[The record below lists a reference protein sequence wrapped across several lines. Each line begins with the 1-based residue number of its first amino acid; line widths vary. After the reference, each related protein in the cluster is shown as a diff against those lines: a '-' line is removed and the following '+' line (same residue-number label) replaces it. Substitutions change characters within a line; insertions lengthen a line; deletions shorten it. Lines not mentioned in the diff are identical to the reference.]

1 MITTSII
8 AVVTLASAMA
18 LAGLAGLWVDNVDR
32 RWQQHGF
39 SQPTSSSVITRSIR
53 HWLGEVSLWIVYS

>member
-18 LAGLAGLWVDNVDR
+18 LAGLAGLCVDNVDR
-32 RWQQHGF
+32 RWQR
-39 SQPTSSSVITRSIR
+39 P
-53 HWLGEVSLWIVYS
+53 GEPARLDLSDRTK

>member
-32 RWQQHGF
+32 RWQRRGQPPHLDF
-39 SQPTSSSVITRSIR
+39 SDRTK
-53 HWLGEVSLWIVYS
+53 

>member
-32 RWQQHGF
+32 RWQQHG
-39 SQPTSSSVITRSIR
+39 QPAHLELVITRSIR